1 MTKTAATRDGYGEA
15 LLELASNPKV
25 VVLEADL
32 GKSTKSLHFRKAH
45 PERTVS
51 CGIGEQNMLLVGAGL
66 AASGYIPF
74 ASTFAIFT
82 ERAFEQMRNGVAR
95 PNLAVHVCGSHGGT
109 HTGTDGSSA
118 QSIEDLA
125 IYRTLPN
132 VIVMHPSDVVSTKE
146 LTLQLANSGSP
157 SYMRTAR
164 NKTPVLYEGREDD
177 IKIGKGI
184 VLKEGHDVAIVACGV
199 MVSEALKASEALATE
214 GIQASVVDMHTLKP
228 LDGGL
233 LDQLVASCGA
243 IVTAEDHSVI
253 GGLGGAVAEHLTANI
268 FAPLER
274 VGVQDRFGESGQ
286 SDEMLEVMQISAP
299 YLQKQPKE
307 PSHARK
313 NRQGACRGEFIEPL
327 R

>member
-1 MTKTAATRDGYGEA
+1 MSRMAATRDGYGDA
-15 LLELASNPKV
+15 LLALAGNPKV

-66 AASGYIPF
+66 ASSGYIPF

-95 PNLAVHVCGSHGGT
+95 PNLAVHLCGSHGGT

-132 VIVMHPSDVVSTKE
+132 VVVMHPCDDVSTKALTMQLPE
-146 LTLQLANSGSP
+146 LGSP

-164 NKTPVLYEGREDD
+164 NKTPVLYDGRESE

-184 VLKEGHDVAIVACGV
+184 VVKEGTDVAIIACGV
-199 MVSEALKASEALATE
+199 LVHEAMVAAESLESQGVSAT
-214 GIQASVVDMHTLKP
+214 VVDMHTLKP
-228 LDGGL
+228 LDTEL
-233 LDQLVASCGA
+233 IDKIAKSCGA
-243 IVTAEDHSVI
+243 IVTAEDHSII
-253 GGLGGAVAEHLTANI
+253 GGLGGAVAEHLITTNPI
-268 FAPLER
+268 PMER
-274 VGVQDRFGESGQ
+274 IGVKDRFGESAG
-286 SDEMLEVMQISAP
+286 SDEMLEMMELKSHHISDAA
-299 YLQKQPKE
+299 KKAI
-307 PSHARK
+307 ARK
-313 NRQGACRGEFIEPL
+313 V
-327 R
+327 

>member
-1 MTKTAATRDGYGEA
+1 MSRMAATRDGYGDA
-15 LLELASNPKV
+15 LLALAGNPKV

-51 CGIGEQNMLLVGAGL
+51 CGIGEQNMLLIGAGL
-66 AASGYIPF
+66 ASSGYIPF

-95 PNLAVHVCGSHGGT
+95 PNLAVHLCGSHGGT

-132 VIVMHPSDVVSTKE
+132 VVVMHPCDDVSTKALTMQLPE
-146 LTLQLANSGSP
+146 LGGP

-164 NKTPVLYEGREDD
+164 NKTPVLYDGRESE

-184 VLKEGHDVAIVACGV
+184 VVKEGTDVAIIACGV
-199 MVSEALKASEALATE
+199 LVHEAMVAAESLESQGVSAT
-214 GIQASVVDMHTLKP
+214 VVDMHTLKP
-228 LDGGL
+228 LDTEL
-233 LDQLVASCGA
+233 IDKLATSCGA
-243 IVTAEDHSVI
+243 IVTAEDHSII
-253 GGLGGAVAEHLTANI
+253 GGLGGAVAEHLITTNPI
-268 FAPLER
+268 PMER
-274 VGVQDRFGESGQ
+274 IGVKDRFGESAG
-286 SDEMLEVMQISAP
+286 SDEMLEMMELKSHHISDAA
-299 YLQKQPKE
+299 KKAI
-307 PSHARK
+307 ARK
-313 NRQGACRGEFIEPL
+313 V
-327 R
+327 

>member
-1 MTKTAATRDGYGEA
+1 MSRMAATRDGYGQA
-15 LLELASNPKV
+15 LLELAQNDKV

-45 PERTVS
+45 PERTIS
-51 CGIGEQNMLLVGAGL
+51 CGIGDQNMLLVAAGM
-66 AASGYIPF
+66 ASSGYIPF

-132 VIVMHPSDVVSTKE
+132 VTVLHPCDDVSTRL
-146 LTLQLANSGSP
+146 LTKQLAESNNP

-164 NKTPVLYEGREDD
+164 NKTPVLYDD
-177 IKIGKGI
+177 VDPSTIQIGKGI
-184 VLKEGHDVAIVACGV
+184 ELREGADVAIIACGV
-199 MVSEALKASEALATE
+199 LVSEALKAADALSKQGVEATV
-214 GIQASVVDMHTLKP
+214 IDMHTIKP
-228 LDGGL
+228 LDT
-233 LDQLVASCGA
+233 QLVDLVAERCGA

-253 GGLGGAVAEHLTANI
+253 GGLGGAVAEHLSASSCT
-268 FAPLER
+268 PLER
-274 VGVQDRFGESGQ
+274 VGVGDRFGESGQ
-286 SDEMLEVMQISAP
+286 ADEMLELMELSAP
-299 YLQKQPKE
+299 HIEKAALRAME
-307 PSHARK
+307 RK
-313 NRQGACRGEFIEPL
+313 
-327 R
+327 